1 MSEVLQQLS
10 NEMADV
16 VESAGKSI
24 VRVEGRRRLPA
35 TGVVW
40 NSDVVVTAHHVIERS
55 EGIKIG
61 LPNGEIVEA
70 TLIGRDPST
79 DIAVLRA
86 STGLSPI
93 AQPSGDLRIGSLVL
107 AVGRPGKD
115 LQATLGVVSAIG
127 ADQTDTEAGRWA
139 ERQAERAARHAGRHG
154 ERHAERAE
162 RRAEKIAERMARR
175 GMAWSFSYSMGGSGV
190 MMEGAIQ
197 TDVVMYPGFS
207 GGPLVD
213 AAGAMRGMNTSAI
226 TSGSS
231 LAVPVRTISR
241 VVDTLLQHGRM
252 RKGFLGIGA
261 QPVRL
266 PEALA
271 EEVGQETG
279 LLLMQVEANSPAESG
294 GLFIGDIIVALDGQA
309 VRGLDELLALL
320 NGDRVGREVSM
331 HIVRGGQVSEV
342 NVTIGEKL

>member
-1 MSEVLQQLS
+1 MSEALQQLS

-35 TGVVW
+35 TGIVW
-40 NSDVVVTAHHVIERS
+40 GDDVVVTAHHVVERS
-55 EGIKIG
+55 ENIRIG
-61 LPNGEIVEA
+61 LPNGETVEA
-70 TLIGRDPST
+70 TLVGRDPNT
-79 DIAVLRA
+79 DVAVLRA
-86 STGLSPI
+86 ATGLSAI
-93 AQPSGDLRIGSLVL
+93 AQPSSDLRVGSLVL

-127 ADQTDTEAGRWA
+127 ADQTENEPNPWA
-139 ERQAERAARHAGRHG
+139 ERQAERAARHA

-175 GMAWSFSYSMGGSGV
+175 GMAWSFSYSTSGSGV
-190 MMEGAIQ
+190 MLEGAIQ

-213 AAGAMRGMNTSAI
+213 AGGAVRGMNTSAI
-226 TSGSS
+226 RSGAS
-231 LAVPVRTISR
+231 LAVPVKTIAR
-241 VVDTLLQHGRM
+241 VVDTLLQHGKM
-252 RKGFLGIGA
+252 RRGFLGIGA

-266 PEALA
+266 PDGLA
-271 EEVGQETG
+271 NELGQETG
-279 LLLMQVEANSPAESG
+279 LLLMQVEANSPAEQG
-294 GLFIGDIIVALDGQA
+294 GLFIGDIIVALDGQS

-320 NGDRVGREVSM
+320 NSDRVGQEVNL
-331 HIVRGGQVSEV
+331 HVVRGGQVSEV
-342 NVTIGEKL
+342 KVTVGEKA

>member
-1 MSEVLQQLS
+1 MSEALQQLS

-16 VESAGKSI
+16 VESAGKST

-35 TGVVW
+35 TGIVW
-40 NSDVVVTAHHVIERS
+40 SSDIIVTAHHVVERG
-55 EGIKIG
+55 EGISIG
-61 LPNGEIVEA
+61 LPNGETVDA
-70 TLIGRDPST
+70 VLVGRDPST

-86 STGLSPI
+86 STGLNPL
-93 AQPSGDLRIGSLVL
+93 AQPNGDLRIGSLVL

-127 ADQTDTEAGRWA
+127 ADQTETEAGRWA
-139 ERQAERAARHAGRHG
+139 GRRGEHSGRHG

-175 GMAWSFSYSMGGSGV
+175 GMAWSFSYSTGGSGV

-226 TSGSS
+226 TSGAS
-231 LAVPVRTISR
+231 LAVPVKTIAR

-271 EEVGQETG
+271 GELGQETG
-279 LLLMQVEANSPAESG
+279 LLLMQVEANSPAEKG
-294 GLFIGDIIVALDGQA
+294 GLFIGDMIVALDGQA

-320 NGDRVGREVSM
+320 NGDRVGREVTM

-342 NVTIGEKL
+342 TVMIGEKL